1 MALALMLLGPSRTHF
16 ISDDSVDA
24 DNDAIRAGTPVM

>member
-16 ISDDSVDA
+16 ICDDSVDA
-24 DNDAIRAGTPVM
+24 DAIRAGTPVM